1 MDGLKDNLKRVKNV
15 AELFANFDGE
25 QQKSIENFLLIAAIQ
40 NEDKDNIVLNFFRN
54 ATPEQKEQAW
64 RFLQELKERRVS
76 KNEQDDKTTSI
87 TINVRI

>member
-1 MDGLKDNLKRVKNV
+1 MDGLRDNLRRVKNV

-25 QQKSIENFLLIAAIQ
+25 QQKVIEDFLLIAALQ
-40 NEDKDNIVLNFFRN
+40 NEDEDNIILNFLRN

-64 RFLQELKERRVS
+64 QFLQELKERQAS
-76 KNEQDDKTTSI
+76 ENKQDDKTTSI